1 MRYVGSKN
9 RADKGT
15 GIGACVCVCGVEWS
29 RVNVGTG

>member
-15 GIGACVCVCGVEWS
+15 GIGACVCVCVCVCVELSGV
-29 RVNVGTG
+29 G